1 MIVILNRGAGHHRDE
16 TKAQIAEL
24 FQSHGFTA
32 RLLAARDGSE
42 IASLAK
48 EAARSDAEVVVAAG
62 GDGTIDG
69 IVSALAGTGKI
80 LGVLPLGT
88 FNLFAKRLGIP
99 LDLKAAVRTA
109 VNGRVAEINV
119 GEVNDRVFL
128 SRSSIG
134 LYPLALRHREQM
146 FRRFGRS
153 RLIALLSGA
162 TALVRW
168 GNVMTIRLTTA
179 SEERLFRSRFVFVC
193 NNPEELDYFRLR
205 GRECIEM
212 DNLAIYLPKPLSP
225 TGILRLGF
233 RMLRREA
240 QQTQDF
246 DMLCARE
253 ARLEIDPGRV
263 PVSLDGEV
271 EMMRTPLLYRLRAGA
286 LRVRVPA
293 TQYPGIQHAGA
304 QTGQTRFSKGQT
316 AS

>member
-16 TKAQIAEL
+16 TQTQIAEL
-24 FQSHGFTA
+24 FQSHGIKV
-32 RLLAARDGSE
+32 RLLVAQDGNA

-48 EAARSDAEVVVAAG
+48 EAAGSDVEVVVAAG
-62 GDGTIDG
+62 GDGTIDA
-69 IVSALAGTGKI
+69 IASALAGSGKI

-109 VNGRVAEINV
+109 VIGRIVEINV
-119 GEVNDRVFL
+119 GEVNGRVFL

-162 TALVRW
+162 TALLRW
-168 GNVMTIRLTTA
+168 GNVMTIRLTN
-179 SEERLFRSRFVFVC
+179 ENEVHLFRSRFVFVC

-205 GRECIEM
+205 GRECI
-212 DNLAIYLPKPLSP
+212 DAGKLAIYLPKPLSP
-225 TGILRLGF
+225 FGILRLGF
-233 RMLRREA
+233 WMLRRE
-240 QQTQDF
+240 TEETRDF
-246 DMLCARE
+246 AMICAPKL
-253 ARLEIDPGRV
+253 RLEIEPPRV

-271 EMMRTPLLYRLRAGA
+271 EMMSAPLHYRLRVGA

-293 TQYPGIQHAGA
+293 AHDVRRQEVRP
-304 QTGQTRFSKGQT
+304 R
-316 AS
+316 